1 MQKSIV
7 KGISLFAAALVVV
20 VSMPVM
26 QAQAADTVLTVDK
39 QVRNVTRGG
48 TFADSTT
55 AQAGDVLEYQ
65 TTIRNIGSQQA
76 NNAGMYDM
84 FDNASLVTNR
94 SNGSVSRSY
103 SGSLTD
109 TNPSLTFG
117 NLEAGGTI
125 TVRYQVTLQSNAGS
139 YSNVC
144 NTATAAG
151 TNVSSVTDRACATI
165 TTIGTNNQAS
175 QLSLVK
181 EVRNVTQSG
190 TFVSAVTARAG
201 ETVEYQIR
209 VRNTGS
215 NNVYNTVVT
224 DSAVYPFTTRTNLTV
239 SRGYSGQFDGSG
251 IQFASLEPGAEAT
264 IRYQVLVPTAMTLNS
279 SYCNTA
285 AVRADVVASQSTT
298 ICVAI
303 QNTVTT
309 TGNTNAAVSRSVVV
323 SNDTKN
329 TRGAAVDAGRED
341 YLTYTF
347 TATNLTGA
355 LQYNVALQV
364 DLSGVLPLVDVVDN
378 GGGTITG
385 STITY
390 PAQDMGVATTT
401 TKTLRVR
408 VKYFLPP
415 YSYSLVTTF
424 GNDVRVNIPAQGATP
439 TTFVAPKTGGNTLP
453 LVATGMGLLAVAL
466 FALYRNP
473 AFRKALFN

>member
-1 MQKSIV
+1 MQNSIV
-7 KGISLFAAALVVV
+7 KGISLFAAALVVA
-20 VSMPVM
+20 VSMPVL

-48 TFADSTT
+48 TFADSIT
-55 AQAGDVLEYQ
+55 AQTGDVLEYQ
-65 TTIRNIGSQQA
+65 TTIKNIGSQQA
-76 NNAGMYDM
+76 NNASMYDT

-117 NLEAGGTI
+117 NLEAGGI
-125 TVRYQVTLQSNAGS
+125 VTVRYQVTLQSNVTS
-139 YSNVC
+139 YSSVC

-151 TNVSSVTDRACATI
+151 TNVSSVIDRACVII
-165 TTIGTNNQAS
+165 TTSTIYSTS
-175 QLSLVK
+175 QLSVLK
-181 EVRNVTQSG
+181 EARNVTQSG

-215 NNVYNTVVT
+215 NTVYNVVLT
-224 DSAVYPFTTRTNLTV
+224 DSATYPFSTRTNLTV
-239 SRGYSGQFDGSG
+239 SRGYTGQLDGTG
-251 IQFASLEPGAEAT
+251 IQFASLEAGAEALV
-264 IRYQVLVPTAMTLNS
+264 RYQVFIPTAMTLNS

-285 AVRADVVASQSTT
+285 AVRADAVASQSTT

-309 TGNTNAAVSRSVVV
+309 GNTTAAVNRSVTV

-329 TRGAAVDAGRED
+329 ARGVTVDAGRED

-355 LQYNVALQV
+355 LQYNVSLQA

-378 GGGTITG
+378 GGGTIAG

-424 GNDVRVNIPAQGATP
+424 GNDVRVNIPAQSAAP

-466 FALYRNP
+466 FAFYRNP

>member
-1 MQKSIV
+1 MQNSIV
-7 KGISLFAAALVVV
+7 KGISLFAAAIVVV
-20 VSMPVM
+20 VSMPAL

-65 TTIRNIGSQQA
+65 TTIRNTGSQQA

-117 NLEAGGTI
+117 NLEAGGI
-125 TVRYQVTLQSNAGS
+125 VTVRYQVTLQSNVTS
-139 YSNVC
+139 YSSVC

-165 TTIGTNNQAS
+165 TTNTTNNSTS
-175 QLSLVK
+175 QLSVMK

-201 ETVEYQIR
+201 ETVEYQIH

-215 NNVYNTVVT
+215 NTVYNVVLT
-224 DSAVYPFTTRTNLTV
+224 DSATYPFTTRTNLAV
-239 SRGYSGQFDGSG
+239 SRGYTGQLDGTG
-251 IQFASLEPGAEAT
+251 IQFANLEAGAEALV
-264 IRYQVLVPTAMTLNS
+264 RYQVLVPTAMTLNS

-309 TGNTNAAVSRSVVV
+309 GNTTAAVNRSVTV

-355 LQYNVALQV
+355 LQYNVSLQV

-378 GGGTITG
+378 GGGTISGT
-385 STITY
+385 TITY

-415 YSYSLVTTF
+415 YSYSLVTTY

-439 TTFVAPKTGGNTLP
+439 TTFVAPKTGGNTVP
-453 LVATGMGLLAVAL
+453 LAAAGIGLLAVLL

-473 AFRKALFN
+473 AFRKTLFN

>member
-1 MQKSIV
+1 MQNSIV
-7 KGISLFAAALVVV
+7 KGISLFAAAIVVA
-20 VSMPVM
+20 VSMPVL

-65 TTIRNIGSQQA
+65 TTIKNIGSQQA
-76 NNAGMYDM
+76 NNASMYDT
-84 FDNASLVTNR
+84 FDNANLVTNR
-94 SNGSVSRSY
+94 SNGSVSRNY

-117 NLEAGGTI
+117 SLEAGGI
-125 TVRYQVTLQSNAGS
+125 VTVRYQVTLQSNVTS

-165 TTIGTNNQAS
+165 TTSTTNSTS
-175 QLSLVK
+175 QLSVIK
-181 EVRNVTQSG
+181 EARNVTQSS

-215 NNVYNTVVT
+215 NTVYNVVLT
-224 DSAVYPFTTRTNLTV
+224 DSATYPFTTRTNLTV
-239 SRGYSGQFDGSG
+239 SRGYTGQLDGTG
-251 IQFASLEPGAEAT
+251 IQFASLEAGAEALV
-264 IRYQVLVPTAMTLNS
+264 RYQVLVPTAITLNS

-285 AVRADVVASQSTT
+285 AVRADAVANQSAT
-298 ICVAI
+298 ICAAI

-309 TGNTNAAVSRSVVV
+309 GNTTAAVNRSVTV

-329 TRGAAVDAGRED
+329 ARGVVVDAGRED

-355 LQYNVALQV
+355 LQYNVSLQV

-378 GGGTITG
+378 GGGTISGT
-385 STITY
+385 TITY

-415 YSYSLVTTF
+415 YSYSLVTTY

-439 TTFVAPKTGGNTLP
+439 TTFVAPKTGGNTVP
-453 LVATGMGLLAVAL
+453 LAAAGIGLLAVVA
-466 FALYRNP
+466 FAFFRNP
-473 AFRKALFN
+473 AFRKTLFN

>member
-7 KGISLFAAALVVV
+7 KGLSLFAAAIFVV
-20 VSMPVM
+20 VSVPAP

-48 TFADSTT
+48 LFADSTT
-55 AQAGDVLEYQ
+55 AQANDVLEYQ
-65 TTIRNIGSQQA
+65 TTIRNTGSQYA
-76 NNAGMYDM
+76 NNVGMYDM

-117 NLEAGGTI
+117 NLEAGGSVI
-125 TVRYQVTLQSNAGS
+125 VRYQVTLQSNVVS

-144 NTATAAG
+144 NTVTAVGA
-151 TNVSSVTDRACATI
+151 NVSSVADRACATVI
-165 TTIGTNNQAS
+165 NTQAS

-190 TFVSAVTARAG
+190 TFISAVTARAG
-201 ETVEYQIR
+201 ETLEYQIR
-209 VRNTGS
+209 VRNTGF
-215 NNVYNTVVT
+215 NTVYNTVLT
-224 DSAVYPFTTRTNLTV
+224 DSATYPFTNRTNLSV
-239 SRGYSGQFDGSG
+239 SRGYTGQLDGSG
-251 IQFASLEPGAEAT
+251 IQITSIEPGAEVLV
-264 IRYQVLVPTAMTLNS
+264 RYQVLVPTAMTLNS

-285 AVRADVVASQSTT
+285 AVRADAVASQSTT

-309 TGNTNAAVSRSVVV
+309 TGNTNAATNRSVTI

-329 TRGAAVDAGRED
+329 TRGTVVDAGRED

-347 TATNLTGA
+347 TSVNTSGA
-355 LQYNVALQV
+355 LQYNVAFQV

-378 GGGTITG
+378 GGGTISG
-385 STITY
+385 NTIMY
-390 PAQDMGVATTT
+390 PGMDMQAGTTM

-415 YSYSLVTTF
+415 YAYSLVTSF
-424 GNDVRVNIPAQGATP
+424 GNDVRVNIPAQGVTP
-439 TTFVAPKTGGNTLP
+439 ATFVAPKTGGNTIP
-453 LVATGMGLLAVAL
+453 LAAVGVGLLAVVA
-466 FALYRNP
+466 FAIFRNP
-473 AFRKALFN
+473 TFRKTLFN

>member
-7 KGISLFAAALVVV
+7 KGISLFVAAIVVV
-20 VSMPVM
+20 LSMPVM

-48 TFADSTT
+48 SFADSAT

-65 TTIRNIGSQQA
+65 TTIRNIGSQSA

-84 FDNASLVTNR
+84 FDNASLITNR
-94 SNGSVSRSY
+94 TNGSVSRSY

-109 TNPSLTFG
+109 TNPSLVFG
-117 NLEAGGTI
+117 NLEAGGSVV
-125 TVRYQVTLQSNAGS
+125 VRYQVTLQSSASS
-139 YSNVC
+139 YANVC

-151 TNVSSVTDRACATI
+151 ANVSSVTDRACATI

-190 TFVSAVTARAG
+190 TFVSAVTVRAG

-215 NNVYNTVVT
+215 YTVYNTVVT
-224 DSAVYPFTTRTNLTV
+224 DSAVYPFTTRTNLSV
-239 SRGYSGQFDGSG
+239 SRGYSGQLDGSG
-251 IQFASLEPGAEAT
+251 IQFASLEPGAEAVV
-264 IRYQVLVPTAMTLNS
+264 RYQVVVPTAMTLNS

-285 AVRADVVASQSTT
+285 AVRADAVTNQSTT

-303 QNTVTT
+303 QNTVVA
-309 TGNTNAAVSRSVVV
+309 GNTAATLNRSVTV

-329 TRGAAVDAGRED
+329 MRGVVVDAGRED

-347 TATNLTGA
+347 TATNPTGA
-355 LQYNVALQV
+355 LQYNVSIQA

-378 GGGTITG
+378 GGGTVSGT
-385 STITY
+385 TITY
-390 PAQDMGVATTT
+390 PAMDMTAGATVV
-401 TKTLRVR
+401 KTLRVR

-415 YSYSLVTTF
+415 YAYSLVTTF
-424 GNDVRVNIPAQGATP
+424 GNDVRVNIPAQGAIA
-439 TTFVAPKTGGNTLP
+439 TTFVAPKTGGNTAP
-453 LVATGMGLLAVAL
+453 LAAAGIGLLAVAL
-466 FALYRNP
+466 FGFARNS
-473 AFRKALFN
+473 AFRKSLFN